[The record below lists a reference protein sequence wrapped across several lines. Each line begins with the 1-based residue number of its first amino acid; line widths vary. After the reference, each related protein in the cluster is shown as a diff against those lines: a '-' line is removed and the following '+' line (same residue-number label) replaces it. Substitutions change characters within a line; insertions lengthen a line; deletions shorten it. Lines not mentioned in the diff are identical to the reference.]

1 MLVLAGSLGPLFG
14 HRRCPAATIGLQSNC
29 QSRRLPARVKLRI
42 SSPAWL
48 GRSCPSTCGATAIMY
63 ASPTAFRVRAQV
75 ARHVWLD
82 IGIRARSSYPGLLSV
97 IATANPPSA
106 PSAKERG
113 KTVVTIFAELT
124 CEGPGLQVSVRGR
137 SHMDISLPGF
147 ASRPANLERSPSEKS
162 FRKVNGLAAR
172 CREPGSNRCPVTL
185 TEQALSSVIIVRLF
199 SSM

>member
-48 GRSCPSTCGATAIMY
+48 GRSCPSICGATAIMY

-106 PSAKERG
+106 PPAK
-113 KTVVTIFAELT
+113 
-124 CEGPGLQVSVRGR
+124 RGR
-137 SHMDISLPGF
+137 KDGRNDIRGTHLRGSGPAGFCTWPQSHGHQ
-147 ASRPANLERSPSEKS
+147 PSG
-162 FRKVNGLAAR
+162 V
-172 CREPGSNRCPVTL
+172 CEPTR
-185 TEQALSSVIIVRLF
+185 
-199 SSM
+199 